1 MPTTRL
7 LATDRLKTTNFTL
20 TETGASAAVYA
31 VYGFRSDH
39 QNISRAGFIG
49 VIRERSVGWYLL
61 GNGHRTF
68 NSVLMRFHSPDQLSP
83 FGKGGI
89 NAYAYCTGDPV
100 NFHDRGGRVGTG
112 VGPLIKSTLS
122 VGVNAGKGM
131 HTIATWSKKTA
142 LGKAIDG
149 SLGVLGT
156 LTSVAQWA
164 VVFDDMLYQP
174 SRDIGIAPPHGIVSH
189 FPEYLGYASDAIT
202 VLNFLKVV
210 HDASPA
216 IGNYIRRGARGAG
229 TGRDAERAGDASI
242 PLTPGSYTV
251 NTDSGPVSFTV
262 AEQASLVRTNAT
274 SNRADNAVADDP
286 TGLDIL

>member
-7 LATDRLKTTNFTL
+7 LATDRPKTTNFTL
-20 TETGASAAVYA
+20 TETGVSAAVYTL
-31 VYGFRSDH
+31 YGFRSAGQD
-39 QNISRAGFIG
+39 ISRAGFIG
-49 VIRERSVGWYLL
+49 VIRERRVGWYLL
-61 GNGHRTF
+61 GNGHRTY
-68 NSVLMRFHSPDQLSP
+68 NPRLMRFHSPDRLSP

-100 NFHDRGGRVGTG
+100 NFYDPGGRQRNG
-112 VGPLIKSTLS
+112 VGALIKSTLS

-131 HTIATWSKKTA
+131 HTIATWDKKTA

-164 VVFDDMLYQP
+164 VVFDDVLYQP
-174 SRDIGIAPPHGIVSH
+174 LHDIGIAPPHGIVSH
-189 FPEYLGYASDAIT
+189 FPEYLGHASDAMT

-216 IGNYIRRGARGAG
+216 IGNYISRGARGAG

-242 PLTPGSYTV
+242 RLTPGSYTV